1 MSNVFGQ
8 GIEFDNEAKA
18 GEDVVGGFKVYPT
31 NIYQATIVNAYAEN
45 SSSSKAMGLH
55 IEVELAGQ
63 GKYRETIWVSNGQG
77 QNYYTD
83 KKTGEKRLLPGF
95 NEANAL
101 AYLAAGKSLSELASQ
116 PIVIR
121 VKDKDL
127 DAEVNKT
134 VQSFPE
140 LNGKQIALC
149 LVHQIVNRNAKNE
162 ATGKYEPTAETR
174 EENRIE
180 KVLRADGV
188 TFNEMQANDTSL
200 KFATEWKKVNE
211 GKIINRVKQVA
222 GTVAGTGATGGGTG
236 AASGGLFAKP

>member
-8 GIEFDNEAKA
+8 NVDIDNEAKG
-18 GEDVVGGFKVYPT
+18 GEDIVGGFKIYPT
-31 NIYQATIVNAYAEN
+31 DIYQAKIVNAYAEN
-45 SSSSKAMGLH
+45 SGSSKAMGLH
-55 IEVELAGQ
+55 LELELSGH

-83 KKTGEKRLLPGF
+83 KNNEKRTLPGF

-101 AYLAAGKSLSELASQ
+101 AYLAANKALSELAAS
-116 PIVIR
+116 PIVIK
-121 VKDKDL
+121 VKDREL

-140 LNGKQIALC
+140 LIGKNIAIC
-149 LVHQIVNRNAKNE
+149 LAHQIVNRNAKNE
-162 ATGKYEPTAETR
+162 STGKYEPTAETR

-180 KVLRADGV
+180 KILREDGV
-188 TFNEMQANDTSL
+188 TFNEFQANDTSL

-211 GKIINRVKQVA
+211 GKVFNRVKQVA
-222 GTVAGTGATGGGTG
+222 GATAGTAAGGTG
-236 AASGGLFAKP
+236 AASGGLFSKPN